1 MTLTIAK
8 KWFCDYRE
16 CEEDEFVE
24 KVGRRGEQP
33 LMFGDLPERSD
44 WVRTTFSGRGRNETL
59 HFCSQDCMEKELNLL
74 TQQGLES
81 STEKSRSIAEK
92 ASV

>member
-16 CEEDEFVE
+16 CENDDFEERIG
-24 KVGRRGEQP
+24 KRGERP
-33 LMFGDLPERSD
+33 MLFAELPKGGD
-44 WVRTTFSGRGRNETL
+44 WVKTIFQGRGKEETF

-81 STEKSRSIAEK
+81 PDSQRSIAQK
-92 ASV
+92 SLA